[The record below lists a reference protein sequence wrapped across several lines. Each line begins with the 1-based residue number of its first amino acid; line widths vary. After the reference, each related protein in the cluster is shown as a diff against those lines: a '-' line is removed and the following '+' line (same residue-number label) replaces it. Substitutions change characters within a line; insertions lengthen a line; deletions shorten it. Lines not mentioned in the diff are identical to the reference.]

1 MSFDQA
7 TQLVKKLDIDMTP
20 EKLWPIFKYFS
31 ADARGGDPR
40 LPIIRRTSQPTQP
53 EKSQRFITEEKF
65 VPFYKKIYIRQVSI
79 QPQSNLI
86 HSQNRPFGPPLL
98 APAPQGIVM

>member
-31 ADARGGDPR
+31 ADARSGDPR
-40 LPIIRRTSQPTQP
+40 LPSFHRQPTQP

-86 HSQNRPFGPPLL
+86 H
-98 APAPQGIVM
+98 

>member
-31 ADARGGDPR
+31 ADARGSDPR
-40 LPIIRRTSQPTQP
+40 LPSFRRTSQPTQP

-65 VPFYKKIYIRQVSI
+65 VPFYKKIYIRQVSV
-79 QPQSNLI
+79 QPQSNFV
-86 HSQNRPFGPPLL
+86 H
-98 APAPQGIVM
+98 